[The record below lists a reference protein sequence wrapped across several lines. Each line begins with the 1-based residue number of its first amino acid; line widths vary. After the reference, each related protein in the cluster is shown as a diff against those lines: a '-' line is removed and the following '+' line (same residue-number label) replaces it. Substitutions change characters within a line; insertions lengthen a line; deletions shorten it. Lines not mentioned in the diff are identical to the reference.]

1 MGAGKTRRPP
11 GDRSGSDRA
20 AQAPGHGVVAFA
32 GAASLGRE
40 ERDAPEPEHTLVPV
54 QQSPGEA
61 RKGQQGGRRGA
72 GGLCCLTRVRRGSR
86 TAGREG
92 TGLSQQPRS
101 ANPHCTHSPFPPT
114 LGRQSPLCSAATA
127 PTTLQRPCA
136 SPDPPKSSSGGWF
149 LPNPV
154 PRLPAGKES
163 RVSTR
168 TKERSAALQSP
179 GSGGRWRVPAP
190 SAPGG
195 VKHLKIERD
204 SGDSAQHPETQR
216 EQRQRRPRR
225 CPGGPGGVAGLP
237 PASAARHPAAHPW
250 PGDTR
255 GGPHCPR
262 ALVLNPSVPILLP
275 RDPFFVPFGFV
286 PAWSQRGW
294 WVPMRGC
301 TRVQGLPGPGPGRL
315 WHTWTSHA

>member
-11 GDRSGSDRA
+11 GDQRGTDRA

-32 GAASLGRE
+32 GTASLERE
-40 ERDAPEPEHTLVPV
+40 ARDAPEPGHTLVPV

-61 RKGQQGGRRGA
+61 RKGQQGGRRDA
-72 GGLCCLTRVRRGSR
+72 GGLCCLTESGGEGGQPGEKARECHSSPAQQTLTAHTALSHPPWAGKALSALLLRLPRPYKGPVR
-86 TAGREG
+86 
-92 TGLSQQPRS
+92 P
-101 ANPHCTHSPFPPT
+101 
-114 LGRQSPLCSAATA
+114 
-127 PTTLQRPCA
+127 
-136 SPDPPKSSSGGWF
+136 PDPPKSSSGGW
-149 LPNPV
+149 LLLNPV

-195 VKHLKIERD
+195 VKHLKIEPGTR
-204 SGDSAQHPETQR
+204 DSAQHPEIER
-216 EQRQRRPRR
+216 EQRQHLPRR
-225 CPGGPGGVAGLP
+225 CPGGPGGVAELP
-237 PASAARHPAAHPW
+237 PVSTARHPAAHPW
-250 PGDTR
+250 PGTPLPADS
-255 GGPHCPR
+255 
-262 ALVLNPSVPILLP
+262 VLNPSVPILLP
-275 RDPFFVPFGFV
+275 RDPFFVPFGFA

-294 WVPMRGC
+294 RVPVRGC
-301 TRVQGLPGPGPGRL
+301 TRVQGLPGPGPGRF